1 MFRLGSQDR
10 AVALVL
16 GSIIS
21 VQFGSALATKL
32 FDRIGPEGA
41 VFLRTGFAAA
51 ILLVISRPGLD
62 HIRQAGYRQVLV
74 FGLTFLGMNSLF
86 YASLDRIP
94 LGAAVTLEFVGPL
107 AVAIIGSRRRVDLVW
122 AFLAAAGIALLS
134 DGLGSAG
141 IFSLGAL
148 MALGAGA
155 FWGLYIVISA
165 RVGAALPGLGGLAV
179 AVAISAVLI
188 APLGIAQGGSDLLTP
203 STLAIGLFV
212 GVISSV
218 IPYSLELEA
227 LRRLPN
233 AVFGV
238 LMSLEPA
245 FAAMVGLII
254 LSQSLE
260 AAEIVA
266 IALVVVASAGALR
279 STSSA
284 PPHDP

>member
-1 MFRLGSQDR
+1 MHRLGSQDR

-16 GSIIS
+16 TSIVS
-21 VQFGSALATKL
+21 VQCGSALATEL

-41 VFLRTGFAAA
+41 VFLRTSFAAA
-51 ILLVISRPGLD
+51 ILLAISRPGLD
-62 HIRQAGYRQVLV
+62 HIRQAGFRQVIL
-74 FGLTFLGMNSLF
+74 FGLIFAGMNGLF

-107 AVAIIGSRRRVDLVW
+107 AVAILGSRRRIDLVW
-122 AFLAAAGIALLS
+122 AFLAAAGILLLS
-134 DGLGSAG
+134 DGLGADG
-141 IFSLGAL
+141 LFSVGAL

-155 FWGLYIVISA
+155 CWGAYIIQSA
-165 RVGAALPGLGGLAV
+165 RIGAALPGLGGLAMAV
-179 AVAISAVLI
+179 AVSAVLI
-188 APLGIAQGGSDLLTP
+188 SPLGIAEGGSELLSA
-203 STLAIGLFV
+203 STLAIGLTV

-227 LRRLPN
+227 LRRLRN

-245 FAAMVGLII
+245 VAALIGFI
-254 LSQSLE
+254 ALSQSLE
-260 AAEIVA
+260 AIEIVA

-279 STSSA
+279 STSS
-284 PPHDP
+284 PPRDT